1 MKIVTNTI
9 SVLAALIVLMG
20 AVSIAEARYVN
31 RPVAHGVHR
40 HYAYHGVH
48 RRYGYYGGV
57 RRYGYY
63 GGVRPYGYYGGYR
76 RYGYYGGVGRYGYA
90 YGTSYGAQPYG
101 YYGRHFRRALRR
113 CERRHGGVCPWM
125 PGQVA
130 GAEVH

>member
-9 SVLAALIVLMG
+9 SVLAALIVLMR
-20 AVSIAEARYVN
+20 AVSIAEARYDN
-31 RPVAHGVHR
+31 RTVARHAAAHGVHR

-48 RRYGYYGGV
+48 RP
-57 RRYGYY
+57 YGYY

-101 YYGRHFRRALRR
+101 YYGRHYRRAFRR

-130 GAEVH
+130 GAEVTRVR